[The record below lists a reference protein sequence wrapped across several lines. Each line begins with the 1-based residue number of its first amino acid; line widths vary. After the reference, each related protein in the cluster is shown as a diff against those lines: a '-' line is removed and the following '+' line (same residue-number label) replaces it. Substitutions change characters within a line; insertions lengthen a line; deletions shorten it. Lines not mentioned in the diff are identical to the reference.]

1 MKRSIWT
8 ILLLVAIVACE
19 SHGQE
24 WRLRGGDLDVF
35 IRGQNGEILVTDNR
49 TGKTWRQPPQ
59 ESTIVH
65 PEIVKPVAAGDWDSL
80 MKNGLKWRID
90 SKMTTKDGRA
100 VLDDRDCSATAW
112 IGWNPQGLMF
122 QVDVQDDAFLPADLE
137 RAEWWHRDS
146 LEFWVN
152 DTQYAVRPIAGKS
165 PLWIHVGGAK
175 VDAEAETTA
184 VSGGYR
190 IRVQF
195 PLNCQLGGN
204 VRFAVG
210 VNDAD
215 SEKGR
220 EGQLYYPR
228 GWVHS
233 QADTFA
239 LLTMTAEDGVIAEKT
254 AEEQAV
260 IHDFTLWEGAV
271 GASWKERLPE
281 QPERIVSCW
290 IENGDELHF
299 SEALI
304 GGDALNGAEMKK
316 STTARNGF
324 ILATANAALVVAD
337 YSDGHIYPLDQ
348 EPFLKRTL
356 EAQQLDIP
364 FIGIVDGP
372 KGRGYSLIL
381 DHPDDAVIK
390 MNRVESNNTVTHVPQ
405 LIWRPR
411 AGGVFGGE
419 RREYRFHFINAG
431 GYVKL
436 AKRWRDIYRQ
446 KGYLISLYEKAKVN
460 PNV

>member
-65 PEIVKPVAAGDWDSL
+65 PETVKPVAAGDWESL

-100 VLDDRDCSATAW
+100 VLNDRDCSATAW

-122 QVDVQDDAFLPADLE
+122 QVDVQDDTFLPADLE
-137 RAEWWHRDS
+137 RAEWWFRDS
-146 LEFWVN
+146 VEFWVN
-152 DTQYAVRPIAGKS
+152 DTQYAVRPVAGKS
-165 PLWIHVGGAK
+165 PLWIHAGGAK

-195 PLNCQLGGN
+195 PLECKLGGN
-204 VRFAVG
+204 VRFAIG

-220 EGQLYYPR
+220 EGQLYYPN
-228 GWVHS
+228 GWIHS

-239 LLTMTAEDGVIAEKT
+239 LLTMTAEDGVISEKT

-304 GGDALNGAEMKK
+304 GGDALNGAEMAKNAM
-316 STTARNGF
+316 ARNGF
-324 ILATANAALVVAD
+324 VLATANAAFVVAD

-356 EAQQLDIP
+356 EGHQLDIP

-381 DHPDDAVIK
+381 DHPDDATIK

-405 LIWRPR
+405 LIWILLGKSP
-411 AGGVFGGE
+411 
-419 RREYRFHFINAG
+419 
-431 GYVKL
+431 K
-436 AKRWRDIYRQ
+436 
-446 KGYLISLYEKAKVN
+446 
-460 PNV
+460 

>member
-8 ILLLVAIVACE
+8 ILLLLAIVACE

-59 ESTIVH
+59 ESTIVRS
-65 PEIVKPVAAGDWDSL
+65 EAVKPVAAGDWESL

-112 IGWNPQGLMF
+112 IGWNPKGLMF
-122 QVDVQDDAFLPADLE
+122 QVDVQDDTFLPADLE
-137 RAEWWHRDS
+137 RTEWWFRDS
-146 LEFWVN
+146 VEFWVN
-152 DTQYAVRPIAGKS
+152 DTQYAVRPVAGKS
-165 PLWIHVGGAK
+165 PLWIHAGGAK
-175 VDAEAETTA
+175 VDAEAKTTA

-195 PLNCQLGGN
+195 PLECKQGGN
-204 VRFAVG
+204 VRFAIG

-220 EGQLYYPR
+220 EGQLYYPN
-228 GWVHS
+228 GWIHS

-239 LLTMTAEDGVIAEKT
+239 LLTMTAEDGVISEKK

-260 IHDFTLWEGAV
+260 IHDLTLWEGAV

-299 SEALI
+299 SEALV

-316 STTARNGF
+316 SSTARNGF
-324 ILATANAALVVAD
+324 ILATPNAALVVAD
-337 YSDGHIYPLDQ
+337 YSDGHI
-348 EPFLKRTL
+348 
-356 EAQQLDIP
+356 
-364 FIGIVDGP
+364 
-372 KGRGYSLIL
+372 
-381 DHPDDAVIK
+381 
-390 MNRVESNNTVTHVPQ
+390 
-405 LIWRPR
+405 
-411 AGGVFGGE
+411 
-419 RREYRFHFINAG
+419 
-431 GYVKL
+431 
-436 AKRWRDIYRQ
+436 
-446 KGYLISLYEKAKVN
+446 
-460 PNV
+460 